1 MDDTRVETAGG
12 YGDPA
17 VLAQTDPDRPH
28 RPAEPTCTQGSL
40 TSVRTE
46 PAEAPGGADPLWAR
60 VEAAGRH
67 HEHGAPGVA
76 AQAGTDLPHASTHP
90 TSARPDTRAEPR
102 EAAADTGAT
111 GPAQARVVSARR
123 YGGPAVPAQA
133 GVNRPH
139 PSAEPTPAQ
148 PDLTDVRTE
157 PGGAADE
164 VGPVRVESSPVG
176 PIVRPPDP
184 SDLVI
189 LYLHGDR
196 HLSGTPESALDLAEQ
211 LALRTGAVVVCPRY
225 RSSFPG
231 ALDDVH
237 AVYDSC
243 RARGPVALAGER
255 LGGGLVASLLVRLRD
270 MGAAAP
276 QCAVLGSALLDLT
289 LDAPSLLFNA
299 AAEPSFDL
307 DELRLRATL
316 YAAGT
321 EPTNPLL
328 SPLHANLHGLP
339 PVQLLVAGTD
349 PLLDDS
355 LGFAAR
361 AARSGVTVD
370 LRVREDAERLRP
382 EAVAAMAGFIRAW
395 TRSEGSSRPA

>member
-1 MDDTRVETAGG
+1 MDDTRVET
-12 YGDPA
+12 
-17 VLAQTDPDRPH
+17 T
-28 RPAEPTCTQGSL
+28 
-40 TSVRTE
+40 
-46 PAEAPGGADPLWAR
+46 
-60 VEAAGRH
+60 GRRGVA
-67 HEHGAPGVA
+67 GAPGP
-76 AQAGTDLPHASTHP
+76 L
-90 TSARPDTRAEPR
+90 TRAGADRSGRGEP
-102 EAAADTGAT
+102 GCPQ
-111 GPAQARVVSARR
+111 G
-123 YGGPAVPAQA
+123 
-133 GVNRPH
+133 
-139 PSAEPTPAQ
+139 
-148 PDLTDVRTE
+148 DLTDVRRDSAGGPE
-157 PGGAADE
+157 PE
-164 VGPVRVESSPVG
+164 THQVGSVLVESSPVG
-176 PIVRPPDP
+176 PVVTPPEP
-184 SDLVI
+184 SGLVV

-196 HLSGTPESALDLAEQ
+196 RLAGTPESVLGPAERLAR
-211 LALRTGAVVVCPRY
+211 RTGAVVVCPRY

-243 RARGPVALAGER
+243 RARDPVALAGER
-255 LGGGLVASLLVRLRD
+255 LGAGLAASLLVRLRD

-307 DELRLRATL
+307 AELRLRASL

-361 AARSGVTVD
+361 AARSGVVVD
-370 LRVREDAERLRP
+370 LRVWEDTERLRLGT
-382 EAVAAMAGFIRAW
+382 VTAMAGFIRAW

>member
-1 MDDTRVETAGG
+1 MEPDARATGPARARVATAHRS
-12 YGDPA
+12 GDPA
-17 VLAQTDPDRPH
+17 VLTQARTDRPH
-28 RPAEPTCTQGSL
+28 TPSQPA
-40 TSVRTE
+40 
-46 PAEAPGGADPLWAR
+46 
-60 VEAAGRH
+60 
-67 HEHGAPGVA
+67 
-76 AQAGTDLPHASTHP
+76 
-90 TSARPDTRAEPR
+90 
-102 EAAADTGAT
+102 
-111 GPAQARVVSARR
+111 
-123 YGGPAVPAQA
+123 
-133 GVNRPH
+133 
-139 PSAEPTPAQ
+139 PAQ

-164 VGPVRVESSPVG
+164 LGPVRVESSPIG
-176 PIVRPPDP
+176 PIVRPTDP
-184 SDLVI
+184 TDLVI

-196 HLSGTPESALDLAEQ
+196 HLSGTPESALDLAER

-255 LGGGLVASLLVRLRD
+255 LGGGLAASLLVRLRD

-299 AAEPSFDL
+299 AAEPSFDV
-307 DELRLRATL
+307 DELRLRAAL

-382 EAVAAMAGFIRAW
+382 EAVAAMAGFILAW

>member
-1 MDDTRVETAGG
+1 MDDTRVETADGIVG
-12 YGDPA
+12 EHRG
-17 VLAQTDPDRPH
+17 LAQAWSDD
-28 RPAEPTCTQGSL
+28 S
-40 TSVRTE
+40 
-46 PAEAPGGADPLWAR
+46 
-60 VEAAGRH
+60 
-67 HEHGAPGVA
+67 
-76 AQAGTDLPHASTHP
+76 
-90 TSARPDTRAEPR
+90 
-102 EAAADTGAT
+102 
-111 GPAQARVVSARR
+111 
-123 YGGPAVPAQA
+123 
-133 GVNRPH
+133 
-139 PSAEPTPAQ
+139 PTPTEHRATQ
-148 PDLTDVRTE
+148 TDLTDVRIE
-157 PGGAADE
+157 AGDAAVDAGQ
-164 VGPVRVESSPVG
+164 VGSVRVESSPIG
-176 PIVRPPDP
+176 PVVTPPDP
-184 SDLVI
+184 TDLVI
-189 LYLHGDR
+189 LHLHGDR
-196 HLSGTPESALDLAEQ
+196 HISGTPESALDLAER

-255 LGGGLVASLLVRLRD
+255 LGAGLAASLLVRLRD

-276 QCAVLGSALLDLT
+276 QCAVFGSALLDLT

-299 AAEPSFDL
+299 AAEPTFDL
-307 DELRLRATL
+307 DELRLRTAL

-321 EPTNPLL
+321 EPSNPLL

-361 AARSGVTVD
+361 AARSGVAVD
-370 LRVREDAERLRP
+370 LRVWEDAERLRTGT
-382 EAVAAMAGFIRAW
+382 VAAMAGFIRAW

>member
-1 MDDTRVETAGG
+1 VDDTRVETADG
-12 YGDPA
+12 YGGHR
-17 VLAQTDPDRPH
+17 VLAQTRPDGPRT
-28 RPAEPTCTQGSL
+28 PAEP
-40 TSVRTE
+40 
-46 PAEAPGGADPLWAR
+46 AR
-60 VEAAGRH
+60 VQADLT
-67 HEHGAPGVA
+67 GVRIES
-76 AQAGTDLPHASTHP
+76 GG
-90 TSARPDTRAEPR
+90 SARD
-102 EAAADTGAT
+102 
-111 GPAQARVVSARR
+111 
-123 YGGPAVPAQA
+123 A
-133 GVNRPH
+133 G
-139 PSAEPTPAQ
+139 
-148 PDLTDVRTE
+148 
-157 PGGAADE
+157 E
-164 VGPVRVESSPVG
+164 VGPVRVESSPIG

-184 SDLVI
+184 TDLVI

-196 HLSGTPESALDLAEQ
+196 NLSGTPESALDLAEQ

-225 RSSFPG
+225 RTSFPG

-255 LGGGLVASLLVRLRD
+255 LGAGLAASLLVRLRD

-307 DELRLRATL
+307 DELRLRAAL

-321 EPTNPLL
+321 EPANPLL

-382 EAVAAMAGFIRAW
+382 ETVTAMAGFIRAW

>member
-1 MDDTRVETAGG
+1 MENA
-12 YGDPA
+12 
-17 VLAQTDPDRPH
+17 
-28 RPAEPTCTQGSL
+28 
-40 TSVRTE
+40 
-46 PAEAPGGADPLWAR
+46 GADVATHTDEAR
-60 VEAAGRH
+60 
-67 HEHGAPGVA
+67 
-76 AQAGTDLPHASTHP
+76 
-90 TSARPDTRAEPR
+90 
-102 EAAADTGAT
+102 
-111 GPAQARVVSARR
+111 
-123 YGGPAVPAQA
+123 
-133 GVNRPH
+133 
-139 PSAEPTPAQ
+139 
-148 PDLTDVRTE
+148 
-157 PGGAADE
+157 
-164 VGPVRVESSPVG
+164 PVRVESSPIG
-176 PIVRPPDP
+176 PVVTPPDP
-184 SDLVI
+184 GDLVI

-196 HLSGTPESALDLAEQ
+196 HLSGTPESALDLAER

-225 RSSFPG
+225 RASFPG

-237 AVYDSC
+237 AVYSSC

-255 LGGGLVASLLVRLRD
+255 LGAGLAASLLVRLRD

-299 AAEPSFDL
+299 AAEPAFDL

-382 EAVAAMAGFIRAW
+382 ETVTAMAGFIRAW